1 MAKVTGLTA
10 DRMLSIEAATVI
22 GVRREGD
29 DIIFITNGGIETNL
43 GDFKGGKG
51 DVGDI
56 GLQRIDVTYAES
68 EDGVTPPEDGY
79 TSTVPLVTSGWYLWT
94 KFEFVSSD
102 NSVTV
107 SYTNSRMGV
116 DGAISS
122 VNGKTDAN
130 VVLEASDVGAVSNTD
145 PDYRIWPGTICDF
158 GGDVV
163 PPTWAECDGQY
174 YEQDEHPELYAA
186 IGTTWGSTTSTN
198 FRVPPLNGRATV
210 GVDSSD
216 PDISSV
222 GQLVGSKELVLT
234 SGQIP
239 ELLSEDSGSHTHG
252 ITINSGGAHTH
263 GVDGGDRIMT
273 TNRQTPFGRRE
284 SSTANA
290 QVASVPAYAGDGT
303 QHVTPVAATSSSGAH
318 AHTATAAANGI
329 HKHVINPGTT
339 LPYSTVS
346 PRASVRKMI
355 KL

>member
-79 TSTVPLVTSGWYLWT
+79 TTTVPLVTSGWYLWT
-94 KFEFVSSD
+94 KFEFISSD

-145 PDYRIWPGTICDF
+145 PDYRIWPGTIWEF
-158 GGDVV
+158 GGDIV
-163 PPTWAECDGQY
+163 PPTWVECDGQY

-186 IGTTWGSTTSTN
+186 IGTRWGSSSATN
-198 FRVPPLNGRATV
+198 FRVPPFNGRSTV
-210 GVDSSD
+210 GVDPTN
-216 PDISSV
+216 PDLDEV
-222 GQLVGSKELVLT
+222 GKTYGSKTRLLT

-239 ELLSEDSGSHTHG
+239 ELLAASAGAHGHTA
-252 ITINSGGAHTH
+252 TINSGGAHTH
-263 GVDGGDRIMT
+263 GVGGLGRIMT
-273 TNRQTPFGRRE
+273 TDRVGLFTQKDGSVDPKT
-284 SSTANA
+284 TA
-290 QVASVPAYAGDGT
+290 VTPAYGA
-303 QHVTPVAATSSSGAH
+303 HTSVSSEALTASSGAH
-318 AHTATAAANGI
+318 AHTATI
-329 HKHVINPGTT
+329 
-339 LPYSTVS
+339 
-346 PRASVRKMI
+346 ASAGAHDHRVNVGSQSELDIMHPVAVVRKMI